1 MKSPRA
7 SYWHGGQL
15 SRPLINMLKTTD
27 FEGLTFDKM
36 PQAIEYLVGTVN
48 QLQTLISQHLDNEH
62 TPQPTDR
69 WLNTNDLM
77 EYHPDRPARSTIYSW
92 VANNLIPF
100 HKTGKKLQFRQS
112 EIDEWIKNTRNKTEE
127 EIREEAIDHINR
139 RRIGR

>member
-1 MKSPRA
+1 MIQS
-7 SYWHGGQL
+7 S
-15 SRPLINMLKTTD
+15 D

-48 QLQTLISQHLDNEH
+48 QLQKLISQHLSNDH
-62 TPQPTDR
+62 TPQQTDR

>member
-1 MKSPRA
+1 
-7 SYWHGGQL
+7 
-15 SRPLINMLKTTD
+15 MLKTTD

-48 QLQTLISQHLDNEH
+48 QLQKLISQHLVNEH
-62 TPQPTDR
+62 TPQPADR

-112 EIDEWIKNTRNKTEE
+112 EIDEWIRNTRNKTEE
-127 EIREEAIDHINR
+127 EIREEAINHINR